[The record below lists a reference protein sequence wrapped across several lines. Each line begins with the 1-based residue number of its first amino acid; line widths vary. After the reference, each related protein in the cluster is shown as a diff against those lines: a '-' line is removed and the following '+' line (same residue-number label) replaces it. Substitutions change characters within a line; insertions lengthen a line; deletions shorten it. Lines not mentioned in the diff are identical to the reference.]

1 MLPDCGSGRPDRHD
15 FFGIIP
21 LLFCPDMEQEVS
33 VAVRGRA
40 GWLFPLWDRKSRDNS
55 DL

>member
-1 MLPDCGSGRPDRHD
+1 MLPDCGSGCPDRHD

-21 LLFCPDMEQEVS
+21 LLFCPYMEQEVS
-33 VAVRGRA
+33 VAVTGRA
-40 GWLFPLWDRKSRDNS
+40 GSLFPLRDRTSRDNS